1 MAIKNNLSDREE
13 RIAMV
18 KAMEYI
24 ARQVNDENG
33 LMTWLMNGVA
43 DEDIPYADFQYRD
56 GGEDDMAQ
64 FYVDDD
70 KDFGD
75 LMAAFL
81 RLMAYARR
89 FGGLYCG
96 GAVSTPRN
104 PDAKP
109 FAHVKWTNADLRMAL
124 EDAGVPTTSEN
135 VQILKGE
142 ILHGRY
148 RLQDN
153 MIETGWNTIH
163 DAVNYLNINEYFKA

>member
-1 MAIKNNLSDREE
+1 MTIRNNLSDREE

-33 LMTWLMNGVA
+33 VMTWLMNGVA

-56 GGEDDMAQ
+56 VSDEDMAQ
-64 FYVDDD
+64 FYVDND
-70 KDFGD
+70 KDFAD

-104 PDAKP
+104 PDAQP
-109 FAHVKWTNADLRMAL
+109 FAHVKWTNADLRLML
-124 EDAGVPTTSEN
+124 EENGVPATSEN
-135 VQILKGE
+135 VRVLKSE
-142 ILHGRY
+142 ILHGHF
-148 RLQDN
+148 RLHDN
-153 MIETGWNTIH
+153 MIETGRHTIRG
-163 DAVNYLNINEYFKA
+163 AVQYLTSENAFKE